1 MEEVKIYS
9 LEADQTV
16 TESKVLC
23 AGAIEGAT
31 PINHTIKQGDTLN
44 LPPCGA
50 YHIMVLIAGTAV
62 FHTAGKDYEWSER
75 VTFVPALDAD
85 CAVYAQTDAQLLEVR
100 WEMIESDYKLI
111 EEYKANTEWP
121 YQQPYRTSIQYRDR
135 NKSDKTISRIMLEQ
149 RHIPRFA
156 MGSVESWGP
165 DFVKSH
171 DHPMLDQ
178 FFVSFPENDMFLLI
192 DYEPYRMRGNEI
204 THIPLGSNH
213 GVDVTEKKHLHYM
226 WIDFMPDNE
235 AGLKRLDFSHRPT
248 GTLRDLAQ
256 EDKFRDMNQK

>member
-1 MEEVKIYS
+1 MEDVKIYS
-9 LEADQTV
+9 LEA
-16 TESKVLC
+16 ESAGNASRPLC
-23 AGAIEGAT
+23 QGAIRGAT
-31 PINHTIKQGDTLN
+31 PIHHTLAAGSSLS

-50 YHIMVLIAGTAV
+50 YHIMVLIVGRVV
-62 FHTAGKDYEWSER
+62 FHTDGGAYPWAER
-75 VTFVPALDAD
+75 VTFVPALDKDFTIEAES
-85 CAVYAQTDAQLLEVR
+85 DAQLLEIR
-100 WEMIESDYKLI
+100 WEMLENDYALI
-111 EEYKANTEWP
+111 EEYKTVFP
-121 YQQPYRTSIQYRDR
+121 YQMSYALSTQYRDR

-156 MGSVESWGP
+156 MGSVESYGP

-226 WIDFMPDNE
+226 WIDFLIDDTSM
-235 AGLKRLDFSHRPT
+235 KRLDTSHIPT
-248 GTLRDLAQ
+248 GVMRDFTEEEKGL
-256 EDKFRDMNQK
+256 K

>member
-1 MEEVKIYS
+1 MEQVQIFS
-9 LEADQTV
+9 LEADQSV
-16 TESKVLC
+16 TASRVLC
-23 AGAIEGAT
+23 EGMIQGAT
-31 PINHTIKQGDTLN
+31 PINHTVKAGDTLV
-44 LPPCGA
+44 LEPCGA
-50 YHIMVLIAGTAV
+50 YHILVLVAGRV
-62 FHTAGKDYEWSER
+62 IFRTAGKDYTWEER
-75 VTFVPALDAD
+75 VTFVPALDQRCEIIAE
-85 CAVYAQTDAQLLEVR
+85 TGAQLLEIR
-100 WEMIESDYKLI
+100 WIMIESDYKLI
-111 EEYKANTEWP
+111 EEYKDNTQWP

-156 MGSVESWGP
+156 MGSVESYGP

-192 DYEPYRMRGNEI
+192 DYEPYRMMGNEI

-226 WIDFMPDNE
+226 WIDFMVDDTSM
-235 AGLKRLDFSHRPT
+235 KRLDTSHIPT
-248 GTLRDLAQ
+248 GVMRDFTD
-256 EDKFRDMNQK
+256 EQKGLK

>member
-16 TESKVLC
+16 TESKIMC
-23 AGAIEGAT
+23 AGMIQGAT
-31 PINHTIKQGDTLN
+31 PINHTIKQGDTLT
-44 LPPCGA
+44 LTPCKA
-50 YHIMVLIAGTAV
+50 YHIMVLVAGKVT
-62 FHTAGKDYEWSER
+62 FHTAGKDYVWEER
-75 VTFVPALDAD
+75 VTFVPALDEELSIHAE
-85 CAVYAQTDAQLLEVR
+85 TNAQLLEIR
-100 WEMIESDYKLI
+100 WEMIESDYALI
-111 EEYKANTEWP
+111 EEYRANNVWP
-121 YQQPYRTSIQYRDR
+121 YQQPYATSIQYRDR

-156 MGSVESWGP
+156 MGSVETYGP

-192 DYEPYRMRGNEI
+192 DYEPYRMMGNEI
-204 THIPLGSNH
+204 THIPLGANH

-226 WIDFMPDNE
+226 WIDFMVDDTSM
-235 AGLKRLDFSHRPT
+235 KRLDTSHIPT
-248 GTLRDLAQ
+248 GVMRDFTD
-256 EDKFRDMNQK
+256 EQKGLK